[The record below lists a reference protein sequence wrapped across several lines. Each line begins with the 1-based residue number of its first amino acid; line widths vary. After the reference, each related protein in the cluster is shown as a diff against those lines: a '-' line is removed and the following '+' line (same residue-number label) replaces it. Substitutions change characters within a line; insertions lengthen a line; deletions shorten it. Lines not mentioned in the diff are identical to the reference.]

1 MLTYMSFPAL
11 LAMFTCLT
19 RFNARPPPEKQAL
32 PGIVAA
38 NDLWIKSHRPKPL
51 TLPPASAAA
60 AGFSQKQ
67 TFTEDSAKTA
77 LPG

>member
-19 RFNARPPPEKQAL
+19 RFNARAPPEKQAL

-38 NDLWIKSHRPKPL
+38 NDLRIKSRRSTPL
-51 TLPPASAAA
+51 TLPPALAAA

-67 TFTEDSAKTA
+67 TFTDDIAKTA